1 MADSCDFE
9 IKDKMREKL
18 DLILADWYQ
27 WAKGYKHVGGINSSP
42 IFRSAKSSRGWDST
56 SDICAQEVDSATM
69 EAVDFNVSEMEPI
82 PRTAI
87 GIHARNL
94 ATGYAVWSS
103 ARLPTDPVQ
112 RTEILIAA
120 KVDLIQRLTVAGVL

>member
-1 MADSCDFE
+1 MKNETNQLLDS
-9 IKDKMREKL
+9 
-18 DLILADWYQ
+18 ILADWHNWSRGYQ
-27 WAKGYKHVGGINSSP
+27 HVGGINSSP